1 MKKLPVL
8 LACALIMTG
17 CARTESESSSLVSSD
32 GAAAVSTT
40 QPQTTTAQ
48 TTAESAAQPDGESPT
63 ADETPVFTQQDV
75 ISALNGYGEFVR
87 DYLCGAKT
95 AELTDSAQTYTAG
108 SGAELYKVTAGAVTD
123 RSTLFAAMRAVMT
136 DGLADECFNALD
148 GSRFALLDGALYLA
162 PAAEPAKLP
171 YGSLCLSHT
180 EDAGDR
186 LLLTLTAYG
195 DNESFYDY
203 AITLAKTADGLR
215 VSEAAENAALALAQL
230 SVQEAPA
237 ESPLKSERAQI
248 RRLLRD
254 YGELYRDYIGAK
266 KTRSLTEGADCI
278 TEDGTNFYRVARGEI
293 TTEQELLAAMRA
305 VATDKQIEAYLMPGF
320 NSAYRVSDGA
330 LYLAEW
336 AGQDGSLLGTDEVWL
351 DTVEEQDDVLTLT
364 LTAYGAAASWGYDA
378 DEYASFTVKLARTP
392 DGLRVDEAGVSENGY
407 LSGFTVTEKPE

>member
-1 MKKLPVL
+1 MKKLPIL
-8 LACALIMTG
+8 LACALLMTG
-17 CARTESESSSLVSSD
+17 CARTESESSSPVSSD
-32 GAAAVSTT
+32 GAAAVSAA

-48 TTAESAAQPDGESPT
+48 ATESAAQTDGESPT
-63 ADETPVFTQQDV
+63 TDETPAFTQQDV

-95 AELTDSAQTYTAG
+95 AELTNSTQTYTAS
-108 SGAELYKVTAGAVTD
+108 SGAELYKVTAGTVAD

-136 DGLADECFNALD
+136 DGLADDCFDALD
-148 GSRFALLDGALYLA
+148 GSRFALSDGALYLA

-171 YGSLCLSHT
+171 YGSLCLSRT

-195 DNESFYDY
+195 DNESFSDY

-230 SVQEAPA
+230 TVQQAPA

-254 YGELYRDYIGAK
+254 YGELYRDYLGAK
-266 KTRSLTEGADCI
+266 KTRSLTEGADFI
-278 TEDGTNFYRVARGEI
+278 TEDGTNFYRVSQGDV

-305 VATDKQIEAYLMPGF
+305 VATDKQIEAYLMPSF

-336 AGQDGSLLGTDEVWL
+336 AGQDGSTLGTDKVWL
-351 DTVEEQDDVLTLT
+351 DTVEEQDGVLTLT

>member
-1 MKKLPVL
+1 MKKFPIL
-8 LACALIMTG
+8 LACALLMTG
-17 CARTESESSSLVSSD
+17 CARTLPESGSPVSSD
-32 GAAAVSTT
+32 GAAAVSAA
-40 QPQTTTAQ
+40 QPQATTAQ
-48 TTAESAAQPDGESPT
+48 PSESAPQTDGESPT
-63 ADETPVFTQQDV
+63 TNEAPAFTQQDV
-75 ISALNGYGEFVR
+75 ISALNGYGGFVR

-95 AELTDSAQTYTAG
+95 AELTDSTQPYTAS

-123 RSTLFAAMRAVMT
+123 RRSLFAAMRAVMT
-136 DGLADECFNALD
+136 DGLADDCFDALN
-148 GSRFALLDGALYLA
+148 GSRFALSDGALYLA

-171 YGSLCLSHT
+171 YGSLCLSRT

-195 DNESFYDY
+195 DNESFSDY

-230 SVQEAPA
+230 TVQQAPA

-254 YGELYRDYIGAK
+254 YGELYRDYLGAK
-266 KTRSLTEGADCI
+266 KTRSLTDSADCI
-278 TEDGTNFYRVARGEI
+278 SEDGTNFYRVSQGDV

-305 VATDKQIEAYLMPGF
+305 VATDKQIEAYLMPSF

-336 AGQDGSLLGTDEVWL
+336 AGQDGSTLGTDEVWL
-351 DTVEEQDDVLTLT
+351 DTVEEQDGVVTLT

-378 DEYASFTVKLARTP
+378 DEYTSFTVKLARTP

>member
-1 MKKLPVL
+1 MKKLPIL
-8 LACALIMTG
+8 LACALLMTG
-17 CARTESESSSLVSSD
+17 CARTESESSSPVSSD
-32 GAAAVSTT
+32 GAAAVSAA

-48 TTAESAAQPDGESPT
+48 ATESAAQPDGESPT
-63 ADETPVFTQQDV
+63 TDEAPVFTQQDV

-95 AELTDSAQTYTAG
+95 AELTDSTQTYTAS
-108 SGAELYKVTAGAVTD
+108 SGAELYKVTAGTVAD

-136 DGLADECFNALD
+136 DGLADSCFDALD
-148 GSRFALLDGALYLA
+148 GSRFALSDGALYLA

-171 YGSLCLSHT
+171 YGSLCLSRT

-195 DNESFYDY
+195 DNESFSDY

-230 SVQEAPA
+230 TVREAPA

-254 YGELYRDYIGAK
+254 YGELYRDYLGAK
-266 KTRSLTEGADCI
+266 KTRSLTEGADFI
-278 TEDGTNFYRVARGEI
+278 TEDGTNFYRVSQGDV

-305 VATDKQIEAYLMPGF
+305 VATDKQIEAYLMPSF

-336 AGQDGSLLGTDEVWL
+336 AGQDGSTLGTDEVWL
-351 DTVEEQDDVLTLT
+351 DTVEEQDGVVTLT
-364 LTAYGAAASWGYDA
+364 LTAYGAAASWGYDE

-392 DGLRVDEAGVSENGY
+392 DGLRVDEAGVPENGY

>member
-1 MKKLPVL
+1 MKKLPIL
-8 LACALIMTG
+8 LACALLMTG
-17 CARTESESSSLVSSD
+17 CARTESESSSPVSSD
-32 GAAAVSTT
+32 GAAAVSAA

-48 TTAESAAQPDGESPT
+48 ATESAAQPDGESPT
-63 ADETPVFTQQDV
+63 TDEAPVFTQQDV

-95 AELTDSAQTYTAG
+95 AELTDSAQTYTAS
-108 SGAELYKVTAGAVTD
+108 SGAELYKVTAGTVTD

-136 DGLADECFNALD
+136 DGLADSCFDALD
-148 GSRFALLDGALYLA
+148 GSRFALSDGALYLA

-171 YGSLCLSHT
+171 YGSLCLSRT

-195 DNESFYDY
+195 DNESFSDY
-203 AITLAKTADGLR
+203 TITLAKTADGLR

-230 SVQEAPA
+230 TVQQAPA

-254 YGELYRDYIGAK
+254 YGELYRDYLGAK
-266 KTRSLTEGADCI
+266 KTRSLTEGADFI
-278 TEDGTNFYRVARGEI
+278 TEDGTNFYRVSQGDV

-305 VATDKQIEAYLMPGF
+305 VATDKQIEAYLMPSF

-336 AGQDGSLLGTDEVWL
+336 AGQDGSTLGTDEVWL
-351 DTVEEQDDVLTLT
+351 DTVEEQDGVVTLT

-378 DEYASFTVKLARTP
+378 DEYTSFTVKLARTP

>member
-32 GAAAVSTT
+32 GAAAVSTA

-108 SGAELYKVTAGAVTD
+108 SGAELYKVTAGDVKD

-392 DGLRVDEAGVSENGY
+392 DGLRIDEAGVSENGY